1 MLPVRIEL
9 TTSPLPREC
18 STTELRQRRALL
30 YRTGREGATQDV
42 DGRAKLGHAA
52 WTGRTSVPNL
62 PPMTEGTKAR
72 AKAAREARLRAA
84 LRENLRRRKAQA
96 RGRGQDEPQPR
107 EGEFTPSK
115 ATSDKP
121 ER

>member
-1 MLPVRIEL
+1 M
-9 TTSPLPREC
+9 TN
-18 STTELRQRRALL
+18 
-30 YRTGREGATQDV
+30 AT
-42 DGRAKLGHAA
+42 K
-52 WTGRTSVPNL
+52 S
-62 PPMTEGTKAR
+62 R

-96 RGRGQDEPQPR
+96 RGRAQDEPEPDGA
-107 EGEFTPSK
+107 ESTDST